1 MDFKVFD
8 VLASGLE
15 AQRIRLNTIASNLA
29 NIESYKKNG
38 KPYKRLEPV
47 FRAMVNEETFKT
59 GIAKVKVEKIIQSTY
74 PTVKVYDPTNPMADK
89 DGYVEK
95 PNVNLA
101 KEMTDLITAS
111 RVYQANLNALNLN
124 RDLILKTIEMWR

>member
-1 MDFKVFD
+1 
-8 VLASGLE
+8 
-15 AQRIRLNTIASNLA
+15 
-29 NIESYKKNG
+29 
-38 KPYKRLEPV
+38 
-47 FRAMVNEETFKT
+47 MVNEETFKT
-59 GIAKVKVEKIIQSTY
+59 GIAKVKVEKIIQSSY
-74 PTVKVYDPTNPMADK
+74 PTVKVYDPSNPMADK

-101 KEMTDLITAS
+101 KEMTDLITAT